1 MKTQKTMKTTSKFLL
16 KGIPVILMMT
26 LIGATLSCSGDDDGG
41 IPDETSNCEQ
51 LLDEYQVELAAAVST
66 FNQNPTEA
74 NCEAYRGVVLDY
86 FDDLEDCAFTDAQF
100 DAIEEAAQEV
110 LDLDCTQFE

>member
-1 MKTQKTMKTTSKFLL
+1 MKTLKTMKTTSKFLL

-26 LIGATLSCSGDDDGG
+26 LIGATLSCSSDDGDT
-41 IPDETSNCEQ
+41 PNDTSNCEQ
-51 LLDEYQVELAAAVST
+51 LLDGLNQDLADAATAFS
-66 FNQNPTEA
+66 QNPTQA
-74 NCEAYRGVVLDY
+74 NCEAYRGVALD
-86 FDDLEDCAFTDAQF
+86 FLDELEDCAVADAQF